1 MKIKE
6 GWMTESEKLHLLDK
20 WREGKLDCT
29 MEYLEEAF
37 GTADFTSALVDASNV
52 ALMQGYGEVPATW
65 QIVSKVVNKTNFK
78 TNNIVTAGDMGKL
91 EKRIESEPATEDKPT
106 DRKETYAMFRY
117 NKLFGISMEAQAND
131 ETGTLMDNFRTWGH
145 AAVRTLNDFVWG
157 TSGLLGGAGSYTFSD
172 SELTFSTSH
181 TNANYATS
189 TALTEA
195 NLVTAIVAMRNQPDE
210 GGTEVLGVPPAT
222 LNVAPAIE
230 TLARRL
236 VESPTVMVLER
247 DTDNNAAA
255 TLTGTVNAI
264 KGYGLKVNVVDSLAA
279 SEWVLAANPAIYP
292 VVEMGFKN
300 GNTVP
305 TISFQRPDSDAEF
318 MTGTRY
324 SKCELVFGGAPMSWK
339 TIYKGTNE

>member
-1 MKIKE
+1 MMGDFECIIWKVE
-6 GWMTESEKLHLLDK
+6 HGSAAFLRTPNNRTMMLDAGCSENFSPAQHLKKYYNIDSKDNRLYKLIISH
-20 WREGKLDCT
+20 
-29 MEYLEEAF
+29 
-37 GTADFTSALVDASNV
+37 
-52 ALMQGYGEVPATW
+52 P
-65 QIVSKVVNKTNFK
+65 
-78 TNNIVTAGDMGKL
+78 
-91 EKRIESEPATEDKPT
+91 
-106 DRKETYAMFRY
+106 DRDHIR
-117 NKLFGISMEAQAND
+117 
-131 ETGTLMDNFRTWGH
+131 
-145 AAVRTLNDFVWG
+145 
-157 TSGLLGGAGSYTFSD
+157 
-172 SELTFSTSH
+172 
-181 TNANYATS
+181 
-189 TALTEA
+189 
-195 NLVTAIVAMRNQPDE
+195 NLPDVMRNQPDE

-292 VVEMGFKN
+292 VVEMGFFN
-300 GNTVP
+300 GNTIP
-305 TISFQRPDSDAEF
+305 TISFQRSDSDAEF